1 MNADSHSFALL
12 ASSDGR
18 SWVNVAAWIG
28 AGVFACV
35 LLVLT
40 RSRWGQAQPLTRC
53 AILSIFAHLIFA
65 VYAATV
71 HVMFSPAPPPSRIS
85 A

>member
-28 AGVFACV
+28 AGVFAYGHTLYRCYSTPV
-35 LLVLT
+35 
-40 RSRWGQAQPLTRC
+40 SRPATESHAQGEEQR
-53 AILSIFAHLIFA
+53 
-65 VYAATV
+65 
-71 HVMFSPAPPPSRIS
+71 
-85 A
+85 